1 MLLCYAK
8 CPPIQTFFLQKRRIT
23 GSLQFLHCVVL
34 HIFIVLSRI
43 FHSCQK
49 SKIMHEHQSQRIV
62 KLVRV
67 SSFSLC
73 HYHHVIRYI
82 WPLLQYVLWSWHIL
96 IVPVTYLQVVNAL
109 YILSGA
115 GFVWTSPHVCRVI
128 RLYAEIQQYH
138 NHWSQLNLV

>member
-1 MLLCYAK
+1 MIVSKQALSYMKIRDVALLFK
-8 CPPIQTFFLQKRRIT
+8 VSTDPNLFFCKKRRIT

-82 WPLLQYVLWSWHIL
+82 WPLFQYLFRSWHIL
-96 IVPVTYLQVVNAL
+96 IVPVTYLQMS
-109 YILSGA
+109 YFIKHKCSK
-115 GFVWTSPHVCRVI
+115 
-128 RLYAEIQQYH
+128 
-138 NHWSQLNLV
+138 